1 MLLVCA
7 TILGFSTLT
16 GCPPC
21 NCGDESVLGGT
32 WQLTGEAL
40 DPSITD
46 FFVEFASNGEIN
58 GITYKINNI
67 TFDYRDAAVFGFA
80 DVDGNEME
88 VSVNWATG
96 EFVFTGTFNETK
108 DVIEGSVT
116 YEFIDGLISIGSDL
130 GAATLT
136 KQ

>member
-1 MLLVCA
+1 MLL
-7 TILGFSTLT
+7 TLGAVIGLLPIT

-21 NCGDESVLGGT
+21 NCGDESVLGGV

-46 FFVEFASNGEIN
+46 FFVELSSNGEIN
-58 GITYKINNI
+58 GISYKINNR
-67 TFDYRDAAVFGFA
+67 TFDYRDAAIVSFA
-80 DVDGNEME
+80 DVDGSNVEITA
-88 VSVNWATG
+88 NWATG
-96 EFVFTGTFNETK
+96 EFIFTGVFNETR

-116 YEFIDGLISIGSDL
+116 YEFIDGLISIGTDL
-130 GAATLT
+130 GQATMT